1 MDIRILTTGG
11 TIGGLEYENMD
22 NRSEEKSVNI
32 SSFLKSANPSFQYK
46 IEDVLNKDSRF
57 IDEQDRKLIAEKI
70 LASTENKILI
80 THGTFTMPET
90 AKYLGKRNLNKTI
103 VLVGSFILG
112 SEMNSD
118 APFNLGFAIA
128 ALQFLNPG
136 VYVAMNGK
144 VFNWNN
150 VTKNI
155 ANNRFE
161 ETNE

>member
-32 SSFLKSANPSFQYK
+32 SSFLKSVNPSFQYK
-46 IEDVLNKDSRF
+46 IEVVLNKDSRF

-112 SEMNSD
+112 SEMNTD